1 MDTNQPTYQPSPQ
14 PATPPPYIP
23 ASAAPG
29 MFGTKIPS
37 AVAFIIAIL
46 LFFLPFSEI
55 KCGGSALMNNSGLG
69 FALGKEWKLAGG
81 YGKDMLQSMNS
92 KTGGEKAGNAQ
103 YFIIAALALGAI
115 GLFLSLTEA
124 KTGMRIA
131 MVTGIVAAGALVA
144 FMIDI
149 KKWFN
154 DGLAKEAAEKT
165 TEGADSIGL
174 GKMGDVKLSLAF
186 TPWFYIAIIA
196 FLAAAFFCYK
206 RMSASKT

>member
-1 MDTNQPTYQPSPQ
+1 MDLNQPPTPPT
-14 PATPPPYIP
+14 ATPVYTTV
-23 ASAAPG
+23 AAAPG

-37 AVAFIIAIL
+37 TVAFAIAIL

-55 KCGGSALMNNSGLG
+55 KCGGQALMNNSGLG
-69 FALGKEWKLAGG
+69 FALGKEWKFAGG
-81 YGKDMLQSMNS
+81 YGKDMLNDKNS

-103 YFIIAALALGAI
+103 YFIIAAMALGVL
-115 GLFLSLTEA
+115 GLILSLTEV
-124 KTGMRIA
+124 KTGTRIA
-131 MVTGIVAAGALVA
+131 MVSGILAAGVLVA
-144 FMIDI
+144 FMFDI

-154 DGLAKEAAEKT
+154 DGMAKQASEKAT
-165 TEGADSIGL
+165 DGTDSLGL

-206 RMSASKT
+206 RMTTPKT